1 MNQLPHRN
9 ITQDTSA
16 QNLATKPA
24 SQAHDLSS
32 HEPLTPAIE
41 KPQNGMRG
49 LKHWRYDLL
58 AGLQVALIGLP
69 LSLGIAVAS
78 GAPPITGVISAIIAG
93 LIFPFLGGAYV
104 TISGPA
110 AGLAPA
116 LLAGMIALG
125 QGNLAVGYPLLLVAI
140 CLTGV
145 VQVILSLFRAGR
157 FALYFPISVV
167 EGMLSAIG
175 LLIIVKQIPQ
185 LLGDQLP
192 PIKSIPAAIL
202 AIPHDLYEMNP
213 EIFLVGGLSLF
224 LLFFLASRK
233 EWWATLIPAPLL
245 VVSLGSLASWLL
257 QLPQEYL
264 VQVPLDIFQ
273 HGIHVPH
280 FAEAWQNHDLWMAF
294 LVTIVTLTLI
304 DGTESLATIAAVDKI
319 DPFRRKSDPNVTL
332 RAMGISNILSSL
344 AGGLT
349 IIPGGVKST
358 TNIMAGGRTLWA
370 NFYYA
375 CCLALILWFGTK
387 LINLIPLTV
396 LAALLIWIGWQLCA
410 PRIFQKILTIGKEQ
424 LLIAVVTAVVTLYT
438 SDLLEGV
445 ALGTLT
451 KIAVLYVDLVR
462 SSAPA
467 AKTGE
472 SFLAGFVRRLAASL
486 VELFCNP
493 VIRIGDGRGSRT
505 QYSVMTVATSAIR
518 GTVGEMK
525 NPYKIYLSSVTC
537 MNLMKLDK
545 VLHETLVVPSTS
557 KANFVIIL
565 AGQVIDHTSMEYLH
579 HFQDQCIEAGHTC
592 AIVGMDHFRT
602 FSDHVLAYRVNP
614 PHSLMAFA

>member
-1 MNQLPHRN
+1 MPPQP
-9 ITQDTSA
+9 
-16 QNLATKPA
+16 
-24 SQAHDLSS
+24 
-32 HEPLTPAIE
+32 PAIN
-41 KPQNGMRG
+41 KPQNGIRG

-93 LIFPFLGGAYV
+93 LVFPFLGGAYV

-125 QGNLAVGYPLLLVAI
+125 QGNLAVGYPLLLMAI
-140 CLTGV
+140 CLTGI
-145 VQVILSLFRAGR
+145 VQVLLSLFRAGR

-175 LLIIVKQIPQ
+175 MLIIIKQIPQ

-192 PIKSIPAAIL
+192 PVKSIPAAIL
-202 AIPHDLYEMNP
+202 AIPHDIYEMNP
-213 EIFLVGGLSLF
+213 AIFLIGGLSLA
-224 LLFFLASRK
+224 LLFFLSSRT
-233 EWWATLIPAPLL
+233 ERWAGLIPAPLL
-245 VVSLGSLASWLL
+245 VVSLGGLASWLL
-257 QLPQEYL
+257 QIPNEYL
-264 VQVPLDIFQ
+264 VTVPLDIFQ
-273 HGIHVPH
+273 HGIHFPH
-280 FAEAWQNHDLWMAF
+280 FSEAWQSHDLWMAF
-294 LVTIVTLTLI
+294 FVTIVTLTLI

-319 DPFRRKSDPNVTL
+319 DPFHRKSDPNVTL

-375 CCLALILWFGTK
+375 CCLALILWFGTQ

-396 LAALLIWIGWQLCA
+396 LAALLIWVGWQLCA
-410 PRIFQKILTIGKEQ
+410 PRIFWKILEVGKEQ
-424 LLIAVVTAVVTLYT
+424 LLIAVVTVAVTLYT

-451 KIAVLYVDLVR
+451 KIIVLCVDLIR
-462 SSAPA
+462 ASAQEAPTETA
-467 AKTGE
+467 
-472 SFLAGFVRRLAASL
+472 FLTRFTRRLSAAL
-486 VELFCNP
+486 VELFRNP
-493 VIRIGDGRGSRT
+493 VIRIGDGRGSRA
-505 QYSVMTVATSAIR
+505 QSSVMTVPTSAIR

-525 NPYKIYLSSVTC
+525 NPYKVYLSSVTC

-545 VLHETLVVPSTS
+545 ALNDTLVVPANS
-557 KANFVIIL
+557 KANFLIIL

-579 HFQDQCIEAGHTC
+579 HFQDQCIAAGHTC
-592 AIVGMDHFRT
+592 AIVGMDHFRS

-614 PHSLMAFA
+614 PRSLMAFT

>member
-1 MNQLPHRN
+1 MPPQPPLPSV
-9 ITQDTSA
+9 ID
-16 QNLATKPA
+16 
-24 SQAHDLSS
+24 
-32 HEPLTPAIE
+32 
-41 KPQNGMRG
+41 KPQNGIRG

-93 LIFPFLGGAYV
+93 LVFPFLGGAYV

-125 QGNLAVGYPLLLVAI
+125 HGDLAVGYPLLLVAI

-145 VQVILSLFRAGR
+145 IQVLLSLFRAGR

-175 LLIIVKQIPQ
+175 MLIIVKQIPQ

-192 PIKSIPAAIL
+192 PVKSIPAAIL
-202 AIPHDLYEMNP
+202 AIPHDIHEMNP
-213 EIFLVGGLSLF
+213 EIFLVGGLSLVF
-224 LLFFLASRK
+224 LFFLSSRK
-233 EWWATLIPAPLL
+233 ERWATLIPAPLL
-245 VVSLGSLASWLL
+245 VVSLGGMASWIL

-264 VQVPLDIFQ
+264 VHVPFDIFQ
-273 HGIHVPH
+273 HGIHFPH
-280 FAEAWQNHDLWMAF
+280 FSEAWQSQDLWMAF

-319 DPFRRKSDPNVTL
+319 DPFHRKSDPNVTL

-396 LAALLIWIGWQLCA
+396 LAALLIWVGWQLCA
-410 PRIFQKILTIGKEQ
+410 PRIFWKILEVGKEQ
-424 LLIAVVTAVVTLYT
+424 LLIAVVTVAVTLYT

-451 KIAVLYVDLVR
+451 KIIVLCVDLIR
-462 SSAPA
+462 ASAQEAPTEA
-467 AKTGE
+467 
-472 SFLAGFVRRLAASL
+472 SFLTRFTRRLSAAL
-486 VELFCNP
+486 VELFSNP
-493 VIRIGDGRGSRT
+493 VIRIGDGRGSRA
-505 QYSVMTVATSAIR
+505 QYSVMTVPTSAIR
-518 GTVGEMK
+518 GTIGEMK
-525 NPYKIYLSSVTC
+525 SPYKIYLSSVTC

-545 VLHETLVVPSTS
+545 ALNDTLVVPAHS
-557 KANFVIIL
+557 KANFLIIL

-579 HFQDQCIEAGHTC
+579 HFQDQCIAAGHTC
-592 AIVGMDHFRT
+592 AIVGMDHFRS

-614 PHSLMAFA
+614 PRSLMAFT

>member
-1 MNQLPHRN
+1 M
-9 ITQDTSA
+9 
-16 QNLATKPA
+16 
-24 SQAHDLSS
+24 SS
-32 HEPLTPAIE
+32 HEPMTPPME
-41 KPQNGMRG
+41 KPQNGIGG

-93 LIFPFLGGAYV
+93 LVFPFLGGAYV

-125 QGNLAVGYPLLLVAI
+125 HGDLAVGYPLLLVAI

-145 VQVILSLFRAGR
+145 VQVLLSILRAGS

-175 LLIIVKQIPQ
+175 ILIIIKQIPQ

-192 PIKSIPAAIL
+192 PVKSIPEAIL
-202 AIPHDLYEMNP
+202 AIPHDIQEMNP
-213 EIFLVGGLSLF
+213 EIFLVGGLALA
-224 LLFFLASRK
+224 LLFFLSSRT
-233 EWWATLIPAPLL
+233 ERWATLIPAPLL
-245 VVSLGSLASWLL
+245 VVSLGGVASWFL

-264 VQVPLDIFQ
+264 VHIPLDIFQ

-280 FAEAWQNHDLWMAF
+280 FSEAWQNQDLWIAL

-319 DPFRRKSDPNVTL
+319 DPFHRKSDPNVTL

-375 CCLALILWFGTK
+375 CSLALLLWFGTR
-387 LINLIPLTV
+387 LINLIPLSV
-396 LAALLIWIGWQLCA
+396 LAALLIWVGWQLCA
-410 PRIFQKILTIGKEQ
+410 PRIFQKMLAIGKEQ
-424 LLIAVVTAVVTLYT
+424 LLIAVVTVVVTLYT

-451 KIAVLYVDLVR
+451 KIIVLCVDLVR
-462 SSAPA
+462 ASAQDAPSGESPFRRATRLLPA
-467 AKTGE
+467 ALT
-472 SFLAGFVRRLAASL
+472 
-486 VELFCNP
+486 ELFSNP
-493 VIRIGDGRGSRT
+493 VIRIGDGRGSRER
-505 QYSVMTVATSAIR
+505 YSVMTVATSAIR

-545 VLHETLVVPSTS
+545 ALHETLVVPANS
-557 KANFVIIL
+557 KANFLIIL

-592 AIVGMDHFRT
+592 AIVGVDHFRA

-614 PHSLMAFA
+614 PRNLMAFA

>member
-1 MNQLPHRN
+1 M
-9 ITQDTSA
+9 S
-16 QNLATKPA
+16 
-24 SQAHDLSS
+24 SQ
-32 HEPLTPAIE
+32 EPLTPTMD
-41 KPQNGMRG
+41 KPQNGLRG

-58 AGLQVALIGLP
+58 AGLQVALVGLP

-93 LIFPFLGGAYV
+93 FVFPFLGGAYV

-125 QGNLAVGYPLLLVAI
+125 HGDLAAGYPLLLVAI
-140 CLTGV
+140 CLTGI
-145 VQVILSLFRAGR
+145 VQVILSIFRAGR

-175 LLIIVKQIPQ
+175 ILIIVKQIPQ
-185 LLGDQLP
+185 LLGAQLP
-192 PIKSIPAAIL
+192 PVKSIPAAIL
-202 AIPHDLYEMNP
+202 AIPHNIQEMNP
-213 EIFLVGGLSLF
+213 MIFVVGGIALVLLF
-224 LLFFLASRK
+224 LLSSRK
-233 EWWATLIPAPLL
+233 EALATHIPPPLL
-245 VVSLGSLASWLL
+245 VVALGGVAGWLL
-257 QLPQEYL
+257 QFPQEYL
-264 VQVPLDIFQ
+264 VQVPVDIFE
-273 HGIHVPH
+273 HGIHFPH
-280 FAEAWQNHDLWMAF
+280 FSDAWQNEDLWMAF

-319 DPFRRKSDPNVTL
+319 DPFHRKSDPNVTL

-349 IIPGGVKST
+349 IIPGGIKST
-358 TNIMAGGRTLWA
+358 TNIIAGGRTLWA

-375 CCLALILWFGTK
+375 CCLALFLWLGTK

-410 PRIFQKILTIGKEQ
+410 PRIFLKILTVGKEQ
-424 LLIAVVTAVVTLYT
+424 LLIAVVTVLVTLYT

-451 KIAVLYVDLVR
+451 KIVVLCVDSVR
-462 SSAPA
+462 ASAKETQA
-467 AKTGE
+467 GE
-472 SFLAGFVRRLAASL
+472 SILRRLTRLLSAAFE
-486 VELFCNP
+486 ELFSNP
-493 VIRIGDGRGSRT
+493 VIRIGDGRATRKRYNG
-505 QYSVMTVATSAIR
+505 MTVATGAIR

-545 VLHETLVVPSTS
+545 ALNETLVVPANS
-557 KANFVIIL
+557 KANFLIIL
-565 AGQVIDHTSMEYLH
+565 AGQIIDHTSMEYLH
-579 HFQDQCIEAGHTC
+579 HFQDQCIAAGHTC
-592 AIVGMDHFRT
+592 AIVGVDHFRS
-602 FSDHVLAYRVNP
+602 FSDHVLGYRVNNP
-614 PHSLMAFA
+614 RERMAFA

>member
-1 MNQLPHRN
+1 ML
-9 ITQDTSA
+9 
-16 QNLATKPA
+16 
-24 SQAHDLSS
+24 SQHSVAPSM
-32 HEPLTPAIE
+32 E
-41 KPQNGMRG
+41 KPQNGVRG
-49 LKHWRYDLL
+49 LKHWRYDLM

-93 LIFPFLGGAYV
+93 VIFPFLGGAYV

-116 LLAGMIALG
+116 LLAGMITLG
-125 QGNLAVGYPLLLVAI
+125 HGDLTVGYPLLLVAI

-145 VQVILSLFRAGR
+145 VQLMLSLFRAGR

-175 LLIIVKQIPQ
+175 MLIIIKQIPQ

-192 PIKSIPAAIL
+192 PVKSIPEAIL
-202 AIPHDLYEMNP
+202 AIPHDIHEMNL
-213 EIFLVGGLSLF
+213 EIFLVGGLSLA
-224 LLFFLASRK
+224 LLFFLSSRK
-233 EWWATLIPAPLL
+233 ERWARLIPAPLL
-245 VVSLGSLASWLL
+245 LTSLGGIASWFL

-264 VQVPLDIFQ
+264 VHVPLDIFQ
-273 HGIHVPH
+273 HGIHFPH
-280 FAEAWQNHDLWMAF
+280 FSEAWKNQDLWMAF
-294 LVTIVTLTLI
+294 VITIITLTLI

-319 DPFRRKSDPNVTL
+319 DPFHRKSDPNVTL

-387 LINLIPLTV
+387 LINFIPLTV

-410 PRIFQKILTIGKEQ
+410 PKVFWKIFAIGKEQ
-424 LLIAVVTAVVTLYT
+424 LLIAVVTVVVTLYT

-445 ALGTLT
+445 ALGMLT
-451 KIAVLYVDLVR
+451 KIIVLCGDLIR
-462 SSAPA
+462 NSAKETQ
-467 AKTGE
+467 AKN
-472 SFLAGFVRRLAASL
+472 SFLKRSTSLLSAAL
-486 VELFCNP
+486 VELFSNP
-493 VIRIGDGRGSRT
+493 VIRIGDGRGSRER
-505 QYSVMTVATSAIR
+505 YSIMTVATDAIR
-518 GTVGEMK
+518 GTVEEMK

-545 VLHETLVVPSTS
+545 VLHETLVVPSNS
-557 KANFVIIL
+557 KADFLIIL
-565 AGQVIDHTSMEYLH
+565 AGRIIDHTSMEYLY
-579 HFQDQCIEAGHTC
+579 HFQDQCIEAGNTC
-592 AIVGMDHFRT
+592 SIVGMDHFRS

-614 PHSLMAFA
+614 PRSLMAFA

>member
-1 MNQLPHRN
+1 M
-9 ITQDTSA
+9 
-16 QNLATKPA
+16 
-24 SQAHDLSS
+24 SS
-32 HEPLTPAIE
+32 HEPMTPPME
-41 KPQNGMRG
+41 KPQNGIGG

-93 LIFPFLGGAYV
+93 LVFPFLGGAYV

-125 QGNLAVGYPLLLVAI
+125 HGDLTVGYPLLLVAI

-145 VQVILSLFRAGR
+145 VQVLLSILRAGS

-175 LLIIVKQIPQ
+175 ILIIIKQIPQ

-192 PIKSIPAAIL
+192 PVKSIPEAIL
-202 AIPHDLYEMNP
+202 AIPHDIQEMNP
-213 EIFLVGGLSLF
+213 EIFLVGGLALA
-224 LLFFLASRK
+224 LLFFLSSRT
-233 EWWATLIPAPLL
+233 ERWATLIPAPLL
-245 VVSLGSLASWLL
+245 VVSLGGVASWFL

-264 VQVPLDIFQ
+264 VHIPLDIFQ

-280 FAEAWQNHDLWMAF
+280 FSEAWQNQDLWIAL

-319 DPFRRKSDPNVTL
+319 DPFHRKSDPNVTL

-375 CCLALILWFGTK
+375 CSLALLLWFGTR
-387 LINLIPLTV
+387 LINLIPLSV
-396 LAALLIWIGWQLCA
+396 LAALLIWVGWQLCA
-410 PRIFQKILTIGKEQ
+410 PRIFQKMLAIGKEQ
-424 LLIAVVTAVVTLYT
+424 LLIAVVTVVVTLYT

-451 KIAVLYVDLVR
+451 KIIVLCVDLVR
-462 SSAPA
+462 ASAQEAPFGESPFRWATRLLPA
-467 AKTGE
+467 ALT
-472 SFLAGFVRRLAASL
+472 
-486 VELFCNP
+486 ELFSNP
-493 VIRIGDGRGSRT
+493 VIRIGDGRGSRER
-505 QYSVMTVATSAIR
+505 YSVMTVATSAIR

-545 VLHETLVVPSTS
+545 ALHETLVVPANS
-557 KANFVIIL
+557 KANFLIIL

-592 AIVGMDHFRT
+592 AIVGVDHFRA

-614 PHSLMAFA
+614 PRNLMAFA

>member
-1 MNQLPHRN
+1 MQRVISKMANSSATTLPP
-9 ITQDTSA
+9 QTS
-16 QNLATKPA
+16 QPPT
-24 SQAHDLSS
+24 
-32 HEPLTPAIE
+32 TE
-41 KPQNGMRG
+41 KPQNGLRG

-116 LLAGMIALG
+116 LQAGMIALG

-145 VQVILSLFRAGR
+145 VQVLLSLFRAGR

-175 LLIIVKQIPQ
+175 MLIIIKQIPQ
-185 LLGDQLP
+185 LLGDRLP
-192 PIKSIPAAIL
+192 PVKSIPAAIL
-202 AIPHDLYEMNP
+202 AIPHDIHEMNQT
-213 EIFLVGGLSLF
+213 IFLVGGLSLF
-224 LLFFLASRK
+224 LLFFLSSRK
-233 EWWATLIPAPLL
+233 ERWAMLIPAPLL
-245 VVSLGSLASWLL
+245 VVSLGGLASWLM

-264 VQVPLDIFQ
+264 VQVPLNIFH
-273 HGIHVPH
+273 HGIHFPH

-375 CCLALILWFGTK
+375 CCLALILWFGTRF
-387 LINLIPLTV
+387 INLIPLSV

-410 PRIFQKILTIGKEQ
+410 PRIFWKILEVGKEQ
-424 LLIAVVTAVVTLYT
+424 LLIAVVTVAVTLYT

-451 KIAVLYVDLVR
+451 KIVVLCVDLVR
-462 SSAPA
+462 ASAHEV
-467 AKTGE
+467 KSGE
-472 SFLAGFVRRLAASL
+472 SFLTRFARRLAAAL
-486 VELFCNP
+486 VELFGNP

-505 QYSVMTVATSAIR
+505 QYNVMTVATSAIR
-518 GTVGEMK
+518 GTVVEMK

-545 VLHETLVVPSTS
+545 VLHETLVIPSNS
-557 KANFVIIL
+557 KANFLIIL
-565 AGQVIDHTSMEYLH
+565 AGQVIDHTAMEYLH

-592 AIVGMDHFRT
+592 AIVGMDHFRA

>member
-1 MNQLPHRN
+1 M
-9 ITQDTSA
+9 
-16 QNLATKPA
+16 
-24 SQAHDLSS
+24 SS
-32 HEPLTPAIE
+32 HDPMTPTME
-41 KPQNGMRG
+41 KPRNGIRG

-93 LIFPFLGGAYV
+93 LVFPFLGGAYV

-116 LLAGMIALG
+116 LLAGMITLG
-125 QGNLAVGYPLLLVAI
+125 HGDLAVGYPLLLVAI
-140 CLTGV
+140 CLTGI
-145 VQVILSLFRAGR
+145 VQVLLSILRAGS

-175 LLIIVKQIPQ
+175 MLIIIKQIPQ

-192 PIKSIPAAIL
+192 PVKSIPAAIL
-202 AIPHDLYEMNP
+202 AIPHDIQEMNP
-213 EIFLVGGLSLF
+213 EIFLVGGLALA
-224 LLFFLASRK
+224 LLFFLSSRT
-233 EWWATLIPAPLL
+233 ERWATLIPAPLL
-245 VVSLGSLASWLL
+245 VVSLGGIVSWFL

-264 VQVPLDIFQ
+264 VHIPLDIFQ
-273 HGIHVPH
+273 HGIHFPH
-280 FAEAWQNHDLWMAF
+280 FSETWQNQDLWMAF

-319 DPFRRKSDPNVTL
+319 DPFHRKSDPNVTL

-375 CCLALILWFGTK
+375 CSLALLLWFGTR
-387 LINLIPLTV
+387 LINLIPLSV

-410 PRIFQKILTIGKEQ
+410 PRIFQKMLAIGKEQ
-424 LLIAVVTAVVTLYT
+424 LLIAVVTVVVTLYT

-445 ALGTLT
+445 ALGTVT
-451 KIAVLYVDLVR
+451 KVIVLCIDLVR
-462 SSAPA
+462 ASAQEAPFGESPFGRAARLLPA
-467 AKTGE
+467 ALT
-472 SFLAGFVRRLAASL
+472 
-486 VELFCNP
+486 ELFSNP
-493 VIRIGDGRGSRT
+493 VIRIGDGRGSRER
-505 QYSVMTVATSAIR
+505 YSVMTVATSAIR

-545 VLHETLVVPSTS
+545 ALHETLVVPPNS
-557 KANFVIIL
+557 KANFLIIL

-592 AIVGMDHFRT
+592 AIVGMDHFRA

-614 PHSLMAFA
+614 PRSLMAFA

>member
-1 MNQLPHRN
+1 MEPHN
-9 ITQDTSA
+9 PVV
-16 QNLATKPA
+16 PA
-24 SQAHDLSS
+24 L
-32 HEPLTPAIE
+32 E
-41 KPQNGMRG
+41 KPENGVRG

-93 LIFPFLGGAYV
+93 LVFPFLGGAYV

-125 QGNLAVGYPLLLVAI
+125 HGDLAVGYPLLLVAI
-140 CLTGV
+140 CLTGI
-145 VQVILSLFRAGR
+145 VQVLLSLLRAGS

-175 LLIIVKQIPQ
+175 ILIIVKQIPQ

-192 PIKSIPAAIL
+192 PVKSIPAAIL
-202 AIPHDLYEMNP
+202 AIPQDISEMNP
-213 EIFLVGGLSLF
+213 EIFLVGGLSLVLLF
-224 LLFFLASRK
+224 LLSNRK
-233 EWWATLIPAPLL
+233 ERWATLIPPPLL
-245 VVSLGSLASWLL
+245 VVGLGGVAGWLL

-264 VQVPLDIFQ
+264 VHVPLDIFQ
-273 HGIHVPH
+273 HGIHFPH
-280 FAEAWQNHDLWMAF
+280 FSEAWQSRDLWMA
-294 LVTIVTLTLI
+294 LLATIITLTLI

-319 DPFRRKSDPNVTL
+319 DPFHRRSNPNVTL

-358 TNIMAGGRTLWA
+358 TNILAGGRTLWA

-375 CCLALILWFGTK
+375 CCLGLFLWFGTG
-387 LINLIPLTV
+387 LINLIPLSV
-396 LAALLIWIGWQLCA
+396 LASLLIWIGWQLCA
-410 PRIFQKILTIGKEQ
+410 PRVFYKMRAIGKEQ
-424 LLIAVVTAVVTLYT
+424 LLIAVVTVVVTLYT

-451 KIAVLYVDLVR
+451 KIIVLCVDLVR
-462 SSAPA
+462 SSAQ
-467 AKTGE
+467 KTTNGE
-472 SFLAGFVRRLAASL
+472 SLLGQSARLLSAAL
-486 VELFCNP
+486 TELFSNP
-493 VIRIGDGRGSRT
+493 VIRIGDGRGSRER
-505 QYSVMTVATSAIR
+505 YSVMTVATSAIR

-545 VLHETLVVPSTS
+545 VLNETLIVPANS
-557 KANFVIIL
+557 KANFLIIL

-592 AIVGMDHFRT
+592 AIVGMDHFRA

-614 PHSLMAFA
+614 PRSLMAFA

>member
-1 MNQLPHRN
+1 M
-9 ITQDTSA
+9 
-16 QNLATKPA
+16 
-24 SQAHDLSS
+24 SS
-32 HEPLTPAIE
+32 HESLTSATE
-41 KPQNGMRG
+41 KPQNGIPG

-93 LIFPFLGGAYV
+93 LVFPFLGGAYV

-125 QGNLAVGYPLLLVAI
+125 HGDLAVGYPLLLVAI

-145 VQVILSLFRAGR
+145 VQVLLSILRAGS

-175 LLIIVKQIPQ
+175 ILIIIKQIPQ

-192 PIKSIPAAIL
+192 PVKSIPAAIL
-202 AIPHDLYEMNP
+202 AIPHDIQEMNP
-213 EIFLVGGLSLF
+213 LVFLVGGCALAILF
-224 LLFFLASRK
+224 LLSSRT
-233 EWWATLIPAPLL
+233 ERWATLIPPPLL
-245 VVSLGSLASWLL
+245 VVTLGGVAGWLL
-257 QLPQEYL
+257 QLPQEFL
-264 VQVPLDIFQ
+264 VHVPLDIFQ
-273 HGIHVPH
+273 HGIHFPH
-280 FAEAWQNHDLWMAF
+280 FSEAWQNQDLWMAF

-319 DPFRRKSDPNVTL
+319 DPFHRKSDPNVTL

-358 TNIMAGGRTLWA
+358 TNILAGGRTLWA

-375 CCLALILWFGTK
+375 CCLALILWFGTQ
-387 LINLIPLTV
+387 LINLIPLSV

-410 PRIFQKILTIGKEQ
+410 PRIFWKMLAVGKEQ
-424 LLIAVVTAVVTLYT
+424 LLIAVVTVLATLYT

-451 KIAVLYVDLVR
+451 KVIVLCIDLLR
-462 SSAPA
+462 ASAQNA
-467 AKTGE
+467 ETGE
-472 SFLAGFVRRLAASL
+472 SVLIRFAKRLSAAL
-486 VELFCNP
+486 EELFSNP
-493 VIRIGDGRGSRT
+493 VIRIGDGRGTRER
-505 QYSVMTVATSAIR
+505 YSVMTVATSAIR

-545 VLHETLVVPSTS
+545 ALNETLVVPPNS
-557 KANFVIIL
+557 KANFLIIL

-592 AIVGMDHFRT
+592 AIVGMDHFRA
-602 FSDHVLAYRVNP
+602 FSDHVLGYRVNNP
-614 PHSLMAFA
+614 RERMAFA

>member
-1 MNQLPHRN
+1 M
-9 ITQDTSA
+9 
-16 QNLATKPA
+16 
-24 SQAHDLSS
+24 SS
-32 HEPLTPAIE
+32 HDALAPAMA
-41 KPQNGMRG
+41 KPENGVRG

-93 LIFPFLGGAYV
+93 LVFPFLGGAYV

-125 QGNLAVGYPLLLVAI
+125 HGDLAVGYPLLLVAI
-140 CLTGV
+140 CLTGL
-145 VQVILSLFRAGR
+145 VQVLLSLFRAGS

-175 LLIIVKQIPQ
+175 ILIVVKQIPQ

-192 PIKSIPAAIL
+192 PVKSIPAAIL
-202 AIPHDLYEMNP
+202 AIPQDLYEMNP
-213 EIFLVGGLSLF
+213 EIFLVGGLSLV
-224 LLFFLASRK
+224 LLFFLSNRK
-233 EWWATLIPAPLL
+233 ERWATLIPPPLL
-245 VVSLGSLASWLL
+245 VVGLGGVAGWLL

-273 HGIHVPH
+273 HGIHFPH
-280 FAEAWQNHDLWMAF
+280 FSEAWQSQDLWKA
-294 LVTIVTLTLI
+294 LVATTITLTLI

-319 DPFRRKSDPNVTL
+319 DPFHRKSDPNVTL

-344 AGGLT
+344 VGGLT

-358 TNIMAGGRTLWA
+358 TNILAGGRTLWA

-375 CCLALILWFGTK
+375 CCLALILWFGTG
-387 LINLIPLTV
+387 LINLIPLSV

-410 PRIFQKILTIGKEQ
+410 PRIFVKMLAIGKEQ
-424 LLIAVVTAVVTLYT
+424 LLIAVVTVVVTLYT

-451 KIAVLYVDLVR
+451 KIVVLCIDLVR
-462 SSAPA
+462 SSAHEIQ
-467 AKTGE
+467 TGE
-472 SFLAGFVRRLAASL
+472 PFITRSTKRLWAAL
-486 VELFCNP
+486 TELFSNP
-493 VIRIGDGRGSRT
+493 VIRIGDGRGSRER
-505 QYSVMTVATSAIR
+505 YSVMTVATSAIR

-545 VLHETLVVPSTS
+545 VLNETLIVPSNS
-557 KANFVIIL
+557 QANFLIIL
-565 AGQVIDHTSMEYLH
+565 AGQVIDHTAMEYLH

-592 AIVGMDHFRT
+592 AIVGMDHFRA

-614 PHSLMAFA
+614 PRSLMAFA

>member
-1 MNQLPHRN
+1 MALH
-9 ITQDTSA
+9 
-16 QNLATKPA
+16 
-24 SQAHDLSS
+24 
-32 HEPLTPAIE
+32 
-41 KPQNGMRG
+41 
-49 LKHWRYDLL
+49 LL

-93 LIFPFLGGAYV
+93 FVFPFLGGAYV

-125 QGNLAVGYPLLLVAI
+125 HGDLTVGYPLVLVAI
-140 CLTGV
+140 CLTGLIQV
-145 VQVILSLFRAGR
+145 VLSLLRAGR

-175 LLIIVKQIPQ
+175 MLIIIKQIPL

-192 PIKSIPAAIL
+192 SAKSIPAAIL
-202 AIPHDLYEMNP
+202 AIPQDVHEMNAGV
-213 EIFLVGGLSLF
+213 FLVGGLSLVLLF
-224 LLFFLASRK
+224 LLYGRK
-233 EWWATLIPAPLL
+233 ERWAMLIPPPLL
-245 VVSLGSLASWLL
+245 VVGLGSIAGWLL
-257 QLPQEYL
+257 HLPTEYL
-264 VQVPLDIFQ
+264 VHVPLDIFQ
-273 HGIHVPH
+273 HGIHFPH
-280 FAEAWQNHDLWMAF
+280 FSEAWHNQDLWMAF
-294 LVTIVTLTLI
+294 LITIVTLTLI

-319 DPFRRKSDPNVTL
+319 DPFHRKSDPNVTL

-358 TNIMAGGRTLWA
+358 TNILAGGRTLWA

-375 CCLALILWFGTK
+375 CCLALFLWFGTG
-387 LINLIPLTV
+387 LINLIPLSV

-410 PRIFQKILTIGKEQ
+410 PRVFRKILAIGKEQ
-424 LLIAVVTAVVTLYT
+424 LLIAVVTVVVTLYT

-445 ALGTLT
+445 AMGTLT
-451 KIAVLYVDLVR
+451 KIVVLCVDLIR
-462 SSAPA
+462 SSAQRTPVDQ
-467 AKTGE
+467 
-472 SFLAGFVRRLAASL
+472 SFLRRSARLFWAAL
-486 VELFCNP
+486 TELFSNP
-493 VIRIGDGRGSRT
+493 VIRIGDSRGTRER
-505 QYSVMTVATSAIR
+505 YSVMTVATSAIR

-545 VLHETLVVPSTS
+545 ALNETLVIPPNS
-557 KANFVIIL
+557 KANFLIIL
-565 AGQVIDHTSMEYLH
+565 AGQIIDHTAMEYLH

-592 AIVGMDHFRT
+592 AIVGVDHFRA

-614 PHSLMAFA
+614 PRSLMAFA

>member
-1 MNQLPHRN
+1 MS
-9 ITQDTSA
+9 T
-16 QNLATKPA
+16 
-24 SQAHDLSS
+24 

-41 KPQNGMRG
+41 KPQNGVRG

-93 LIFPFLGGAYV
+93 FIFPFLGGAYV

-116 LLAGMIALG
+116 LLAGMIVLG
-125 QGNLAVGYPLLLVAI
+125 HGNLEAGYPLLLVAI
-140 CLTGV
+140 CLTGA
-145 VQVILSLFRAGR
+145 VQVLLSLFRAGK

-175 LLIIVKQIPQ
+175 MLIIIKQIPQ

-192 PIKSIPAAIL
+192 PVKSIPAALL
-202 AIPHDLYEMNP
+202 AIPHDIHEMNP
-213 EIFLVGGLSLF
+213 TIFLIGGLSLALLF
-224 LLFFLASRK
+224 LLSSRK
-233 EWWATLIPAPLL
+233 ERLITLIPAPLL
-245 VVSLGSLASWLL
+245 VVTLGGVASWFL

-264 VQVPLDIFQ
+264 VHVPLDIFEQ
-273 HGIHVPH
+273 GIHFPH
-280 FAEAWQNHDLWMAF
+280 FAEAWHKQDLWMA
-294 LVTIVTLTLI
+294 LLITIVTLTLI

-319 DPFRRKSDPNVTL
+319 DPFHRKSDPNVTL

-375 CCLALILWFGTK
+375 CFLSLILWFGTK

-410 PRIFQKILTIGKEQ
+410 PRVFRKMFEIGKEQ
-424 LLIAVVTAVVTLYT
+424 LLIAVVTVMVTLYT

-451 KIAVLYVDLVR
+451 KIVVLCMDLVR
-462 SSAPA
+462 TSAKETPA
-467 AKTGE
+467 GEFSLKRFTGQL
-472 SFLAGFVRRLAASL
+472 SAAL
-486 VELFCNP
+486 LELFRNP
-493 VIRIGDGRGSRT
+493 VIRIGDGRGSGER
-505 QYSVMTVATSAIR
+505 YGVMTVATSAIR
-518 GTVGEMK
+518 GPVGEMK

-545 VLHETLVVPSTS
+545 ALSKIIVPPTP
-557 KANFVIIL
+557 KANFMVIM
-565 AGQVIDHTSMEYLH
+565 AGQIIDHTSMEYLH
-579 HFQDQCIEAGHTC
+579 HFQDQCIAGGHTC
-592 AIVGMDHFRT
+592 SIVGMQHFRP

-614 PHSLMAFA
+614 PRSLMAFA

>member
-1 MNQLPHRN
+1 MSAH
-9 ITQDTSA
+9 DTPA
-16 QNLATKPA
+16 PTVTKP
-24 SQAHDLSS
+24 
-32 HEPLTPAIE
+32 E
-41 KPQNGMRG
+41 NGVRG

-93 LIFPFLGGAYV
+93 FVFPFLGGAYV

-116 LLAGMIALG
+116 LLAGMITLG
-125 QGNLAVGYPLLLVAI
+125 HGDLTVGYPLVLVAI
-140 CLTGV
+140 CLTGL
-145 VQVILSLFRAGR
+145 VQVLLSLLRAGK

-175 LLIIVKQIPQ
+175 MLIIVKQIPQ

-192 PIKSIPAAIL
+192 PVKSIPAAIL
-202 AIPHDLYEMNP
+202 AIPHDIQEMNP
-213 EIFLVGGLSLF
+213 EIFLVGGCSLVLLF
-224 LLFFLASRK
+224 LRSVRK
-233 EWWATLIPAPLL
+233 ERWASLIPPPLL
-245 VVSLGSLASWLL
+245 VVVLGGVAGWLL

-264 VQVPLDIFQ
+264 VHVPLDIFN
-273 HGIHVPH
+273 HGIHFPH
-280 FAEAWQNHDLWMAF
+280 FSEAWHNQDLWMAL

-319 DPFRRKSDPNVTL
+319 DPFHRKSNPNVTL
-332 RAMGISNILSSL
+332 RAMGISNIISSL

-349 IIPGGVKST
+349 IIPGGIKST
-358 TNIMAGGRTLWA
+358 TNILAGGRTLWA

-375 CCLALILWFGTK
+375 CCLAIFLWFGTG
-387 LINLIPLTV
+387 LINRIPLAV

-410 PRIFQKILTIGKEQ
+410 PRVFRKMLAIGKEQ
-424 LLIAVVTAVVTLYT
+424 LLIAVVTIVVTLYT

-451 KIAVLYVDLVR
+451 KIIVLCVDLIK
-462 SSAPA
+462 SSSQQTTADQ
-467 AKTGE
+467 
-472 SFLAGFVRRLAASL
+472 SFLRRSAGVLSAAL
-486 VELFCNP
+486 TELFSNP
-493 VIRIGDGRGSRT
+493 VIRIGDSRGSHER
-505 QYSVMTVATSAIR
+505 YSVMTVATSAIR
-518 GTVGEMK
+518 GSVGEMK

-545 VLHETLVVPSTS
+545 ALNETLVVPSNS
-557 KANFVIIL
+557 KANFLIIL
-565 AGQVIDHTSMEYLH
+565 AGQIIDHTAMEYLH

-592 AIVGMDHFRT
+592 AIVGMDHFRA

-614 PHSLMAFA
+614 PRSLMAFA

>member
-1 MNQLPHRN
+1 M
-9 ITQDTSA
+9 
-16 QNLATKPA
+16 
-24 SQAHDLSS
+24 SS
-32 HEPLTPAIE
+32 HEPMTPTME
-41 KPQNGMRG
+41 KPRNGIRG

-93 LIFPFLGGAYV
+93 LVFPFLGGAYV

-125 QGNLAVGYPLLLVAI
+125 HGDLAVGYPLLLVAI

-145 VQVILSLFRAGR
+145 VQVLLSLLRAGS

-175 LLIIVKQIPQ
+175 ILIIIKQIPQ

-192 PIKSIPAAIL
+192 PVKSIPAAIL
-202 AIPHDLYEMNP
+202 AIPHDIQKMNP
-213 EIFLVGGLSLF
+213 EIFLVGGLALA
-224 LLFFLASRK
+224 LLFFLSSRT
-233 EWWATLIPAPLL
+233 ERWATLIPAPLL
-245 VVSLGSLASWLL
+245 VVSLGGIASWLL

-264 VQVPLDIFQ
+264 VHIPLDIFQ
-273 HGIHVPH
+273 HGIHFPH
-280 FAEAWQNHDLWMAF
+280 FSEAWQNQDLWMAF

-319 DPFRRKSDPNVTL
+319 DPFHRKSDPNVTL

-375 CCLALILWFGTK
+375 CSLALLLWFGTR
-387 LINLIPLTV
+387 LINLTPLSV

-410 PRIFQKILTIGKEQ
+410 PRVFQKMLAIGKEQ
-424 LLIAVVTAVVTLYT
+424 LLIAMVTVVVTLYT

-451 KIAVLYVDLVR
+451 KVIVLCIDLVR
-462 SSAPA
+462 ASAQEAPSGESPFRRAARLLPA
-467 AKTGE
+467 ALT
-472 SFLAGFVRRLAASL
+472 
-486 VELFCNP
+486 ELFSNP
-493 VIRIGDGRGSRT
+493 VIRIGDGRGSRER
-505 QYSVMTVATSAIR
+505 YSVMTVATSAIR

-545 VLHETLVVPSTS
+545 ALHETLVVPPNS
-557 KANFVIIL
+557 KANFLIIL

-592 AIVGMDHFRT
+592 AIVGVDHFRA

-614 PHSLMAFA
+614 PRNLMAFA